1 MESKNPMVGLSWVLA
16 TVPGP
21 HELKKIKS
29 HKNRMTKQ
37 LKINKQMKKSPDL
50 LYVHTGMKL
59 AKALTSTERGALGRE
74 KPHREIM
81 YWSWF

>member
-1 MESKNPMVGLSWVLA
+1 
-16 TVPGP
+16 
-21 HELKKIKS
+21 
-29 HKNRMTKQ
+29 MTKQ
-37 LKINKQMKKSPDL
+37 LKINKQMKMSPDL

-81 YWSWF
+81 YWSWFWFVKSPRWWSSGNPQAIYQ